1 MIKAKIAPQEEI
13 PQEEMIAPIDD
24 TLAQKIYKAVEDQDK
39 ALKKMGSHLSKL
51 EESEIKKHVHIEIS
65 EEEEKEDW
73 DERDKSD
80 YERNEQFEK
89 LTTDTMAMKDGKM
102 QLAFRKAQG
111 MDD

>member
-13 PQEEMIAPIDD
+13 PQEEMTAPIDD

-51 EESEIKKHVHIEIS
+51 EESEIKKPVHIEIS

-89 LTTDTMAMKDGKM
+89 LTTDTMAMKDGKDATS
-102 QLAFRKAQG
+102 LLQG
-111 MDD
+111 SRYG

>member
-1 MIKAKIAPQEEI
+1 MT
-13 PQEEMIAPIDD
+13 APIDD

-39 ALKKMGSHLSKL
+39 AFKKMGSHLSKL

-65 EEEEKEDW
+65 EEKEKEDW

-89 LTTDTMAMKDGKM
+89 LTTDTMAMKDGKDATS
-102 QLAFRKAQG
+102 LLQG
-111 MDD
+111 SRYGD